1 MIRLPPRLPADV
13 RAALG
18 IDGRALAFE
27 KLVGD
32 GWVVATRA
40 GLHVLQDGHP
50 LVRRWTDVDGARL
63 DPETEQLT
71 VTWVNGTPATTI
83 ALDHPRNRLVRT
95 VHDRVQSSVV
105 LAERVTLP
113 HDGVVRVV
121 LRRGEHGD
129 LFTQVIGDG
138 RVDLADP
145 EVTRLVDAA
154 EARIRESAGL

>member
-1 MIRLPPRLPADV
+1 MIRRPPRLPADV
-13 RAALG
+13 RAALD
-18 IDGRALAFE
+18 IDGKALAFE

-40 GLHVLQDGHP
+40 GLHVLRDGKP

-71 VTWVNGTPATTI
+71 VAWVDGTPATTV
-83 ALDHPRNRLVRT
+83 ALDHPRNWLVRT

-105 LAERVTLP
+105 LAERVALP
-113 HDGVVRVV
+113 TDGVVRVV
-121 LRRGEHGD
+121 LRRGERGD

-138 RVDLADP
+138 RVDLSDP
-145 EVTRLVDAA
+145 EIAGPVDAA

>member
-1 MIRLPPRLPADV
+1 MVRLPPRLPADV

-18 IDGRALAFE
+18 IDGRVLAFE
-27 KLVGD
+27 KLVGG

-40 GLHVLQDGHP
+40 GLHVLSDGQS
-50 LVRRWTDVDGARL
+50 LVRSWTDVDGARL
-63 DPETEQLT
+63 DAETEQLT
-71 VTWVNGTPATTI
+71 VTWVNGTPETVI
-83 ALDHPRNRLVRT
+83 ALDHPGNRLVRT

-113 HDGVVRVV
+113 RTGVVRVV
-121 LRRGEHGD
+121 LRRGERGD

-145 EVTRLVDAA
+145 EVATAVDTA
-154 EARIRESAGL
+154 EARLRESAGL